1 LEISVVIVNYK
12 VPAYLYVALDSLQ
25 RSAAYFAEA
34 YRQKNGGGLIAPS
47 SDGHPAPGLVEVFV
61 VDNDSGDNSHDLL
74 TPRFPWIHWIGSTT
88 NLGFAKANN
97 WALKQSSGRY
107 AVLQNPDTVLSEDT
121 LWRCWEAMEGDS
133 QIGGL
138 GVKML
143 DGSGVFLKESKRG
156 FPDPVSALY
165 KLIGLSSLFPRHPRF
180 SAYHLGHLDP
190 QVNHQ
195 VSVLAG
201 AYMWV
206 RASVAAQIGW
216 LDERYF
222 MYGEDIDW
230 SYRIVKAGYTNLYL
244 AQTQIVHFK
253 GESTQKQSMRYV
265 RLFYGAMITFAERY
279 YDRTRFFWL
288 HLLLRCGIAGRAALA
303 LLRRWS
309 DWIFHPML
317 DLVGFGWIM
326 LGLTTFWEQ
335 SVKTGEGLVYPD
347 EFRYRVLPVYVLL
360 WVLSS
365 VVNGAYEKPYRPHR
379 LVRGMLMGSLL
390 IGFVYAFLPTEWRFS
405 RGIILAGAVLCLL
418 FSLALKGLIRTL
430 LGGSQPSETD
440 AGERRVVGYGSESPL
455 NLARSLMQGIP
466 GLRWLGVVSP
476 DAEEAGALA
485 SRQQWHALV
494 QGLRPHEVVLD
505 ARSLSYQD
513 LISTMEGLA
522 GRVAAF
528 KFFPNGLDVLVGA
541 GDVIWTEDAAVNHEA
556 MPWPAP
562 SFRRGMRAINLI
574 TGCALLVLQ
583 VLARPWLRQDLR
595 PWALPWLLMAS
606 RRSWL
611 SYRDGQKSANEAV
624 FDLGALPR
632 QRGLLNE
639 RAVRS
644 WVRLQYTAGPSMNL
658 WAHALSRLGTG
669 ANTVWR
675 P

>member
-12 VPAYLYVALDSLQ
+12 VPAYLHVALDSLQ
-25 RSAAYFAEA
+25 RSAAYFSEA
-34 YRQKNGGGLIAPS
+34 YRQKTGMVPMGQS
-47 SDGHPAPGLVEVFV
+47 TDGHPAPGLVEVFV
-61 VDNDSGDNSHDLL
+61 VDNHSEDNSHELIA
-74 TPRFPWIHWIGSTT
+74 PRFPWIHWIGSTR

-121 LWRCWEAMEGDS
+121 LWLCWEAMENDPR
-133 QIGGL
+133 IGGL

-143 DGSGVFLKESKRG
+143 DGRGLFLKESKRG
-156 FPDPVSALY
+156 FPDPASALY
-165 KLIGLSSLFPRHPRF
+165 KLTGLSSLFPRHPRF

-230 SYRIVKAGYTNLYL
+230 SYRIVQAGYTNLYL
-244 AQTQIVHFK
+244 AQTRIVHFK

-288 HLLLRCGIAGRAALA
+288 HLLLRLGIAGRAGLA

-309 DWIFHPML
+309 DWFFHPML
-317 DLVGFGWIM
+317 DLVGFAWIM

-335 SVKTGEGLVYPD
+335 SIKTGQGVVYPD

-379 LVRGMLMGSLL
+379 LVRGILLGSLL
-390 IGFVYAFLPTEWRFS
+390 IGFVYAFLPMEWRFS
-405 RGIILAGAVLCLL
+405 RGIILAGAALCLL

-430 LGGSQPSETD
+430 LWGGQPSETD
-440 AGERRVVGYGSESPL
+440 AGERRVVGYGSESTL
-455 NLARSLMQGIP
+455 NVARSLLQGIR
-466 GLRWLGVVSP
+466 GMRWLGVVSP
-476 DAEEAGALA
+476 DQEQAEALA

-494 QGLRPHEVVLD
+494 QGLRPQEVVLD
-505 ARSLSYQD
+505 ARSLSYQE
-513 LISTMEGLA
+513 LISTMEGLS
-522 GRVAAF
+522 GQVSTF
-528 KFFPNGLDVLVGA
+528 KFLPKGMDVLVGA
-541 GDVIWTEDAAVNHEA
+541 GEFLWAQDDRINQEA

-583 VLARPWLRQDLR
+583 VLARPWVRKELRS
-595 PWALPWLLMAS
+595 WALPWLLIAS
-606 RRSWL
+606 RRSWI
-611 SYRDGQKSANEAV
+611 SYRDGKKSDAVGV
-624 FDLGALPR
+624 FDLGAIPR
-632 QRGLLNE
+632 QKGLLNE
-639 RAVRS
+639 SAVRS
-644 WVRLQYTAGPSMNL
+644 WVRLQYTAAPS
-658 WAHALSRLGTG
+658 WAVWTHALSRLGPG
-669 ANTVWR
+669 KDSVWR
-675 P
+675 S

>member
-1 LEISVVIVNYK
+1 MEISVVIVNYK
-12 VPAYLYVALDSLQ
+12 VPAYLHVALDSLQ
-25 RSAAYFAEA
+25 RSAAYFSEA
-34 YRQKNGGGLIAPS
+34 YRQKTGTGPMGQS
-47 SDGHPAPGLVEVFV
+47 TDGHPAPGLVEVFV
-61 VDNDSGDNSHDLL
+61 VDNHSEDNSHELIS
-74 TPRFPWIHWIGSTT
+74 PRFPWIHWIGSTR

-121 LWRCWEAMEGDS
+121 LWLCWQAMENDPR
-133 QIGGL
+133 IGGL

-143 DGSGVFLKESKRG
+143 DGRGVFLKESKRG
-156 FPDPVSALY
+156 FPDPASALY
-165 KLIGLSSLFPRHPRF
+165 KLTGLSSLFPRHPRF

-230 SYRIVKAGYTNLYL
+230 SYRIVQAGYTNLYL
-244 AQTQIVHFK
+244 AQTRIVHFK

-288 HLLLRCGIAGRAALA
+288 HLLLRLGIAGRAGLA

-309 DWIFHPML
+309 DWVFHPML

-326 LGLTTFWEQ
+326 LKLTTFWEQ
-335 SVKTGEGLVYPD
+335 FIKTGQGVVYPD

-379 LVRGMLMGSLL
+379 LVRGILMGSLL
-390 IGFVYAFLPTEWRFS
+390 IGFVYAFLPMEWRFS
-405 RGIILAGAVLCLL
+405 RGIILAGAALCLL

-430 LGGSQPSETD
+430 LWGGQSGETD
-440 AGERRVVGYGSESPL
+440 AGERRVVGYGSESTL
-455 NLARSLMQGIP
+455 NVARFFLQGIR
-466 GLRWLGVVSP
+466 GMRWLGVVSP
-476 DAEEAGALA
+476 DREQAGALA
-485 SRQQWHALV
+485 SGQQWHALV

-513 LISTMEGLA
+513 LISTMEGLS
-522 GRVAAF
+522 GQVSSF
-528 KFFPNGLDVLVGA
+528 KFLPKGMDVLVGA
-541 GDVIWTEDAAVNHEA
+541 GEFLWAQDDRINQEA

-583 VLARPWLRQDLR
+583 VLARPWVRKELRS
-595 PWALPWLLMAS
+595 WALPWLLIAS
-606 RRSWL
+606 RRSWI
-611 SYRDGQKSANEAV
+611 SYRDGKKSDAVGV
-624 FDLGALPR
+624 FDLGAIPR
-632 QRGLLNE
+632 QKGLLNE
-639 RAVRS
+639 SAVRS
-644 WVRLQYTAGPSMNL
+644 WVRLQYTTAPSWAV
-658 WAHALSRLGTG
+658 WAHALSRLGPG
-669 ANTVWR
+669 KDSVWR
-675 P
+675 S

>member
-1 LEISVVIVNYK
+1 MGQST
-12 VPAYLYVALDSLQ
+12 
-25 RSAAYFAEA
+25 
-34 YRQKNGGGLIAPS
+34 
-47 SDGHPAPGLVEVFV
+47 DGHPAPGLVEVFV
-61 VDNDSGDNSHDLL
+61 VDNHSEDNSHELIS
-74 TPRFPWIHWIGSTT
+74 PRFPWIHWIGSTR

-121 LWRCWEAMEGDS
+121 LWLCWQAMENDLR
-133 QIGGL
+133 IGGL

-143 DGSGVFLKESKRG
+143 DGRGVFLKESKRG
-156 FPDPVSALY
+156 FPDPASALY
-165 KLIGLSSLFPRHPRF
+165 KLTGLSSLFPKHPRF

-230 SYRIVKAGYTNLYL
+230 SYRIVQAGYTNLYL
-244 AQTQIVHFK
+244 AQTRIVHFK

-288 HLLLRCGIAGRAALA
+288 HLLLRLGIAGRAGLA

-309 DWIFHPML
+309 DWVFHPML
-317 DLVGFGWIM
+317 DLVGFAWIM
-326 LGLTTFWEQ
+326 LKLTTFWEQ
-335 SVKTGEGLVYPD
+335 FIKTGQGVVYPD

-379 LVRGMLMGSLL
+379 LVRGILMGSLL
-390 IGFVYAFLPTEWRFS
+390 IGFVYAFLPMEWRFS
-405 RGIILAGAVLCLL
+405 RGIILAGAALCLL

-430 LGGSQPSETD
+430 LWGGQSGETD
-440 AGERRVVGYGSESPL
+440 AGERRVVGYGSESTL
-455 NLARSLMQGIP
+455 NVARFFLQGIR
-466 GLRWLGVVSP
+466 GMRWLGVVSP
-476 DAEEAGALA
+476 DQEQAGALA
-485 SRQQWHALV
+485 SGQQWHALV

-513 LISTMEGLA
+513 LISTMEGLS
-522 GRVAAF
+522 GQVSSF
-528 KFFPNGLDVLVGA
+528 KFLPKGMDVLVGA
-541 GDVIWTEDAAVNHEA
+541 GEFLWAQDDRINQEA

-583 VLARPWLRQDLR
+583 VLARPWVRKELRS
-595 PWALPWLLMAS
+595 WALPWLLIAS
-606 RRSWL
+606 RRSWI
-611 SYRDGQKSANEAV
+611 SYRDGKKSDAVGV
-624 FDLGALPR
+624 FDLGAIPR
-632 QRGLLNE
+632 QKGLLNE
-639 RAVRS
+639 SAVRS
-644 WVRLQYTAGPSMNL
+644 WVRLQYTTAPSWAV
-658 WAHALSRLGTG
+658 WAHALSRLGPG
-669 ANTVWR
+669 KDSVWR
-675 P
+675 S

>member
-1 LEISVVIVNYK
+1 MGQST
-12 VPAYLYVALDSLQ
+12 
-25 RSAAYFAEA
+25 
-34 YRQKNGGGLIAPS
+34 
-47 SDGHPAPGLVEVFV
+47 DGHPAPGLVEVFV
-61 VDNDSGDNSHDLL
+61 VDNHSEDNSHELIS
-74 TPRFPWIHWIGSTT
+74 PRFPWIHWIGSTR

-121 LWRCWEAMEGDS
+121 LWLCWEAMENDLR
-133 QIGGL
+133 IGGL

-143 DGSGVFLKESKRG
+143 DGRGVFLKESKRG
-156 FPDPVSALY
+156 FPDPASALY
-165 KLIGLSSLFPRHPRF
+165 KLTGLSSLFPKHPRF

-230 SYRIVKAGYTNLYL
+230 SYRIVQAGYTNLYL
-244 AQTQIVHFK
+244 AQTRIVHFK

-288 HLLLRCGIAGRAALA
+288 HLLLRLGIAGRAGLA

-309 DWIFHPML
+309 DWVFHPML
-317 DLVGFGWIM
+317 DLVGFAWIM
-326 LGLTTFWEQ
+326 LKLTTFWEQ
-335 SVKTGEGLVYPD
+335 FIKTGQGVVYPD

-379 LVRGMLMGSLL
+379 LVRGILMGSLL
-390 IGFVYAFLPTEWRFS
+390 IGFVYAFLPMEWRFS
-405 RGIILAGAVLCLL
+405 RGIILAGAALCLL

-430 LGGSQPSETD
+430 LWGGQSGETD
-440 AGERRVVGYGSESPL
+440 AGERRVVGYGSESTL
-455 NLARSLMQGIP
+455 NVARFFLQGIR
-466 GLRWLGVVSP
+466 GMRWLGVVSP
-476 DAEEAGALA
+476 DQEQAGALA
-485 SRQQWHALV
+485 SGQQWHALV

-513 LISTMEGLA
+513 LISTMEGLS
-522 GRVAAF
+522 GQVSSF
-528 KFFPNGLDVLVGA
+528 KFLPKGMDVLVGA
-541 GDVIWTEDAAVNHEA
+541 GEFLWAQDDRINQEA

-583 VLARPWLRQDLR
+583 VLARPWVRKELRS
-595 PWALPWLLMAS
+595 WALPWLLIAS
-606 RRSWL
+606 RRSWI
-611 SYRDGQKSANEAV
+611 SYRDGKKSDAVGV
-624 FDLGALPR
+624 FDLGAIPR
-632 QRGLLNE
+632 QKGLLNE
-639 RAVRS
+639 SAVRS
-644 WVRLQYTAGPSMNL
+644 WVRLQYTTAPSWAV
-658 WAHALSRLGTG
+658 WAHALSRLGPG
-669 ANTVWR
+669 KDSVWR
-675 P
+675 S

>member
-1 LEISVVIVNYK
+1 MGQST
-12 VPAYLYVALDSLQ
+12 
-25 RSAAYFAEA
+25 
-34 YRQKNGGGLIAPS
+34 
-47 SDGHPAPGLVEVFV
+47 DGHPAPGLVEVFV
-61 VDNDSGDNSHDLL
+61 VDNHSEDNSHELIS
-74 TPRFPWIHWIGSTT
+74 PRFPWIHWIGSTR

-121 LWRCWEAMEGDS
+121 LWLCWQAMENDLR
-133 QIGGL
+133 IGGL

-143 DGSGVFLKESKRG
+143 DGRGVFLKESKRG
-156 FPDPVSALY
+156 FPDPASALY
-165 KLIGLSSLFPRHPRF
+165 KLTGLSSLFPKHPRF

-230 SYRIVKAGYTNLYL
+230 SYRIVQAGYTNLYL
-244 AQTQIVHFK
+244 AQTRIVHFK

-288 HLLLRCGIAGRAALA
+288 HLLLRLGIAGRAGLA

-309 DWIFHPML
+309 DWVFHPML
-317 DLVGFGWIM
+317 DLVGFAWIM
-326 LGLTTFWEQ
+326 LKLTTFWEQ
-335 SVKTGEGLVYPD
+335 FIKTGQGVVYPD

-365 VVNGAYEKPYRPHR
+365 VVNGAYQKPYRPHR
-379 LVRGMLMGSLL
+379 LVRGILMGSLL
-390 IGFVYAFLPTEWRFS
+390 IGFVYAFLPMEWRFS
-405 RGIILAGAVLCLL
+405 RGIILAGAALCLL

-430 LGGSQPSETD
+430 LWGGQSGETD
-440 AGERRVVGYGSESPL
+440 AGERRVVGYGSESTL
-455 NLARSLMQGIP
+455 NVARFFLQGIR
-466 GLRWLGVVSP
+466 GMRWLGVVSP
-476 DAEEAGALA
+476 DQEQAGALA
-485 SRQQWHALV
+485 SGQQWHALV

-513 LISTMEGLA
+513 LISTMEGLS
-522 GRVAAF
+522 GQVSSF
-528 KFFPNGLDVLVGA
+528 KFLPKGMDVLVGA
-541 GDVIWTEDAAVNHEA
+541 GEFLWAQDDRINQEA

-583 VLARPWLRQDLR
+583 VLARPWVRKELRS
-595 PWALPWLLMAS
+595 WALPWLLIAS
-606 RRSWL
+606 RRSWI
-611 SYRDGQKSANEAV
+611 SYRDGKKSDAVGV
-624 FDLGALPR
+624 FDLGAIPR
-632 QRGLLNE
+632 QKGLLNE
-639 RAVRS
+639 SAVRS
-644 WVRLQYTAGPSMNL
+644 WVRLQYTTAPSWAV
-658 WAHALSRLGTG
+658 WAHALSRLGPG
-669 ANTVWR
+669 KDSVWR
-675 P
+675 S